1 MQYPEKVFPKDL
13 ENRLTKLFPDNNTA
27 LALLLVKDEQ
37 VIDIVRS
44 HSDTACAAWQSLID
58 KRLAGICY
66 VPGCSGDD
74 EWGCEDGSYHE
85 DHIDYA
91 VTQRDA
97 TKRYYDRLLADLD
110 ATFTEWRNESV
121 TGS

>member
-44 HSDTACAAWQSLID
+44 HSDTACAAWQSVID
-58 KRLAGICY
+58 KRLAGDCN
-66 VPGCSGDD
+66 VAGCSGDD
-74 EWGCEDGSYHE
+74 EWEHENGSYHE
-85 DHIDYA
+85 NHIDYA

-110 ATFTEWRNESV
+110 AIFTEWRNESA